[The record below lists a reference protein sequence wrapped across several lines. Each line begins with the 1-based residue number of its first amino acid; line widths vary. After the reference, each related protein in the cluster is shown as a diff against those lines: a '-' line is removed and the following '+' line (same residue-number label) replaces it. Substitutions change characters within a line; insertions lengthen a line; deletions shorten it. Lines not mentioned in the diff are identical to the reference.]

1 MLILESI
8 LTSIKK
14 LLGIQE
20 DYTHFDADIIMHI
33 NTVFMTLSQLG
44 IGPPKG
50 FSIGDDKA
58 IWADYIS
65 GDNKNFESIK
75 TYIYLKVKLVFD
87 PPLSSSVIESIN
99 RTISELEW
107 RLNVEAETPSNQYVE
122 MGGLSCGNIGIPMNF
137 TTTE

>member
-1 MLILESI
+1 MDSVWRSLSKCSNERVLILESI

-50 FSIGDDKA
+50 FSIVDDKA

-107 RLNVEAETPSNQYVE
+107 RLNVEAETPSNQ
-122 MGGLSCGNIGIPMNF
+122 
-137 TTTE
+137 